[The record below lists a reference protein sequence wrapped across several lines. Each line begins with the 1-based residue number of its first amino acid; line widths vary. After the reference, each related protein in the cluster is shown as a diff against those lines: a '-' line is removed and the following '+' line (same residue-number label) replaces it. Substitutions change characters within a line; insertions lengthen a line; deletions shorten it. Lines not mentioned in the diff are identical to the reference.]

1 MTYLAKGI
9 IYIYEYHLIAKVV
22 YSFRNELY
30 LLGGNISGQHLVY
43 NMIKNEVTQQ
53 FAKPYDNVAL
63 PFKMRMWTLL

>member
-1 MTYLAKGI
+1 MTYLVEGI

-43 NMIKNEVTQQ
+43 NMI
-53 FAKPYDNVAL
+53 
-63 PFKMRMWTLL
+63 